1 MQMRKSCYQLKILS
15 LLFRPRVEFEET
27 ILEYIT
33 LGHGLGKKKY
43 SIDNFL
49 NEEHQKYS
57 IAICCKTYSLLLH
70 MRKPDFILM
79 IILDNLKYSRAYIC

>member
-1 MQMRKSCYQLKILS
+1 MHGTAKPICSVANWMHGL
-15 LLFRPRVEFEET
+15 V
-27 ILEYIT
+27 
-33 LGHGLGKKKY
+33 GHGLGKKNY

-79 IILDNLKYSRAYIC
+79 IILDNFK